1 MISTKTLLTLLP
13 LLVCSA
19 TITSALPTRSESA
32 KRCVET
38 ISSYDD
44 VSSAVSSG
52 CDIELGAIT
61 VPAGKALDL
70 SKLGSGA
77 TVTVTGDV
85 TFTGGTEWEGPM
97 FIIDGDDITF
107 NGVGHT
113 FDGQGATYWDGQGSN
128 GGKTKPKFMKIKMSG
143 VFSDLTVLNAP
154 VQAFSV
160 GNTEPL
166 KITGVTV
173 DDRAGDEL
181 GSDGKTLG
189 HNSDCFDVSAT
200 DATLDGNS
208 CYNQDDCLAINKG
221 SGITFSN
228 NYCSGGHGISIGSI
242 KSDAVVSG
250 VTISGNTVVNSD
262 NGIRIKTIADAT
274 GGSVSDVTY
283 TNNKVSGIANY
294 GVVIQQDYLN
304 GGPTG
309 VPTNGIEIK
318 NINFDSGNT
327 VEVNSDARNGVYVLC
342 GDGSCTG
349 TWDWS
354 GMTVSG
360 AENSIT
366 GNPPIT
372 GFSA

>member
-1 MISTKTLLTLLP
+1 MINVTKLFSLLP
-13 LLVCSA
+13 LLA
-19 TITSALPTRSESA
+19 YTTWAIPTGSNLT
-32 KRCVET
+32 KRCVDT
-38 ISSYDD
+38 ISSYDE

-52 CDIELGAIT
+52 CDIQLGSIT

-70 SKLGSGA
+70 SGLSSGT

-85 TFTGGTEWEGPM
+85 TFTGGKEWEGPM
-97 FIIDGDDITF
+97 FIIDGSDITF
-107 NGVGHT
+107 NGGGHT

-128 GGKTKPKFMKIKMSG
+128 GGKTKPKMMKLKMSG
-143 VFSDLTVLNAP
+143 VFSDLIVLNAP

-160 GNTEPL
+160 GNKEAL

-200 DATLDGNS
+200 DTTLDGNF

-221 SGITFSN
+221 TGITFSN

-242 KSDAVVSG
+242 KSDAVVSDI
-250 VTISGNTVVNSD
+250 TISGNTVIDSD
-262 NGIRIKTIADAT
+262 NGIRIKTIVDAT

-283 TNNKVSGIANY
+283 TENKVSGITKY

-309 VPTNGIEIK
+309 TPTNGIEIK
-318 NINFDSGNT
+318 NININSDNT
-327 VEVNSDARNGVYVLC
+327 VEVDSGAKYGVYVLC

-354 GMTVSG
+354 GLTVSG
-360 AENSIT
+360 AGNSIT